1 MVTVKINNKSAILV
15 ASIDIQTGT
24 PVFSCSWSVRNGDNI
39 FYLPKQEFSVDE
51 ALDINDMF
59 SEVSLS
65 GFGEY
70 IKLSD
75 DPNTYLEIDYDN
87 QKISFIAIKLI
98 KKEDPITYNYT
109 LQNFSDVKIQ

>member
-15 ASIDIQTGT
+15 ASTVIQAGT
-24 PVFSCSWSVRNGDNI
+24 SVFSCSWSVKNGDNI
-39 FYLPKQEFSVDE
+39 FYLPKRELSIDE
-51 ALDINDMF
+51 ALNVNDMF

-70 IKLSD
+70 IKSSD

-98 KKEDPITYNYT
+98 KKEDAITYNYT